1 MNKETLTCES
11 CKTKWERISSRGRK
25 PKLCPTCASDS
36 APVLVQKP
44 AKKTETAI
52 KKEETVVSDSSTKY
66 PGPSKWKCP
75 NCNTKMHTEVGLLDA
90 PVHKCPK
97 RAMRVL
103 VLELVG

>member
-1 MNKETLTCES
+1 MNKEKLTCDN
-11 CKTKWERISSRGRK
+11 CKTEWERISSRGRK
-25 PKLCPTCASDS
+25 PKLCPSCASDS

-44 AKKTETAI
+44 AKQPEI
-52 KKEETVVSDSSTKY
+52 VIVDSSTKY

-75 NCNTKMHTEVGLLDA
+75 NCETKMNTEVGLLDA

-97 RAMRVL
+97 RAMRVI